1 MATLERL
8 LSSRL
13 DLIGRSQSKCD
24 MFIYFDIYGAY
35 KIGINCP
42 YFFPLQLNLNAI
54 ASNRS
59 HALTTPSH
67 NMTISCPKN
76 TQGCLWF

>member
-1 MATLERL
+1 
-8 LSSRL
+8 
-13 DLIGRSQSKCD
+13 

-35 KIGINCP
+35 KIGINFP

-59 HALTTPSH
+59 HALATP
-67 NMTISCPKN
+67 P
-76 TQGCLWF
+76 TQYDTLLSPYSTRMSLVLRLLTAAGII